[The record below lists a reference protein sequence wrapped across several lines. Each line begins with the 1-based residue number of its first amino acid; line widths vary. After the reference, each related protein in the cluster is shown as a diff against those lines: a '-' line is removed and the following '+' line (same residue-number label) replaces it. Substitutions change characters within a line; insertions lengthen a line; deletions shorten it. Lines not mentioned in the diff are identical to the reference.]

1 MNTSTISKKEYRDLL
16 KRQKL
21 ADGEISRLKKIVL
34 ELARDE
40 IKPAIA
46 KKLAEQSSLLDQKR
60 GRGFSTAR
68 GFKAYLRNL

>member
-1 MNTSTISKKEYRDLL
+1 MNTSTISKKEYQDLL

-40 IKPAIA
+40 VKPAVT
-46 KKLAEQSSLLDQKR
+46 KKLEEQSRLLDQKK
-60 GRGFSTAR
+60 GKVFSATRGFR
-68 GFKAYLRNL
+68 AYLRNL